1 MIINSFFT
9 KQGISATGLTPV
21 VNVWAIND
29 TDGVKVPVATGLP
42 AVDAGDGVYTLDIS
56 AYINNQTHYFV
67 VVDAGDSMTPYGR
80 YNTGS
85 ITPIRSVADDV
96 WNANAISYTN
106 ANSMGELIN
115 KISAHTSTTAVDI
128 IDIKQL
134 LYTIKQFENN
144 RTKIDTQTNTLTVYK
159 DDGVTPLQIFNLKD
173 SVGNGSVTEV
183 AERVPTL

>member
-9 KQGISATGLTPV
+9 KQGISVAGLTPSV
-21 VNVWAIND
+21 YVWAID
-29 TDGVKVPVATGLP
+29 DISGTKTPVVTGLP
-42 AVDAGDGVYTLDIS
+42 ALDAGDGMYTLNIS
-56 AYINNQTHYFV
+56 SYVNDQTHYIV

-85 ITPIRSVADDV
+85 ITPAKNIAAAV
-96 WNANAISYTN
+96 WNADAVSYTN
-106 ANSMGELIN
+106 ANTMGELIN

-134 LYTIKQFENN
+134 LHTLKQFENN
-144 RTKIDTQTNTLTVYK
+144 RTKIDTQAKTLTVYQ
-159 DDGVTPLQIFNLKD
+159 DDGVTPLQVFNLKD
-173 SVGNGSVTEV
+173 SAGIGSVTEV